1 MNNEPIIIERVF
13 NAPVSK
19 VWKAIIDRNEMR
31 NWYFDLAEFKAE
43 TGFKFQFY
51 GGPSPERQYLHLCE
65 ITEVIRER
73 KLSHSWRFDGYPG
86 NSLLTFEL
94 SGQENKTLLKLT
106 HDGLETF
113 PEENPDFAKA
123 NFVEGWNEII
133 NISLKKYLEPSEI
146 QH

>member
-1 MNNEPIIIERVF
+1 MNNEPIIIESVF
-13 NAPVSK
+13 NAPVLK
-19 VWKAIIDRNEMR
+19 VWKAITDRNEMK

-65 ITEVIRER
+65 IKEVIKER

-94 SGQENKTLLKLT
+94 SDQGNKTLLKLT
-106 HDGLETF
+106 HGGLETF